1 MHLSVMFDETWTEL
15 PVLEGELND
24 WAEREEDLHESIT
37 ESSEDDWCYDDSDT
51 TIDFFCPE
59 W

>member
-1 MHLSVMFDETWTEL
+1 MFDETWTEI

-24 WAEREEDLHESIT
+24 WAEREENLQESIT
-37 ESSEDDWCYDDSDT
+37 ETTEDDWGYDDSDSI
-51 TIDFFCPE
+51 IDFFCPE